1 MDYVLFT
8 YPDCP
13 KCAELKTYL
22 RQTPLAGE
30 EMSLVQKEGK
40 MRIREYLPLVKRDEK
55 GSIILP
61 TLVLLDGERPATVVN
76 RAEEVDQWLRSRP

>member
-8 YPDCP
+8 YPDCQ

-22 RQTPLAGE
+22 KQTSLTGQ
-30 EMSLVQKEGK
+30 EMSLVQKESK
-40 MRIREYLPLVKRDEK
+40 MRIRDFLPLVKRDDK

-61 TLVLLDGERPATVVN
+61 TLVLLEDERPAAVIN
-76 RAEEVDQWLRSRP
+76 RAEELDLWLKSRL

>member
-8 YPDCP
+8 YPDCQ

-22 RQTPLAGE
+22 KQTSLTGQ

-40 MRIREYLPLVKRDEK
+40 MRIRDFLPLVKRDDK

-61 TLVLLDGERPATVVN
+61 TLVLLEGERPAAVVN
-76 RAEEVDQWLRSRP
+76 RAEELDLWLKSRL

>member
-8 YPDCP
+8 YPDCQ
-13 KCAELKTYL
+13 KCADLKAYL
-22 RQTPLAGE
+22 KHTPLKGQ

-40 MRIREYLPLVKRDEK
+40 MRIREFLPLVKRDEK

-61 TLVLLDGERPATVVN
+61 TLVLLEGGRPAAVVN
-76 RAEEVDQWLRSRP
+76 RAEELDLWLKSRP